1 MMLLV
6 TVCCCCRLSCVSCL
20 QVQPSSLFVCQCAYS
35 QICPDQHAMLL
46 LLLQVE
52 LCEPPAGAAIGERVT
67 VEGYSGQPDEQLNPK
82 KKIFEQ
88 IQPDLMTNDGLV
100 ACYKGVPLMTS
111 AGPVKVASVAG
122 ASIK

>member
-1 MMLLV
+1 MHSLL
-6 TVCCCCRLSCVSCL
+6 
-20 QVQPSSLFVCQCAYS
+20 
-35 QICPDQHAMLL
+35 LL

-67 VEGYSGQPDEQLNPK
+67 VEGYSGEPDEQLNPK
-82 KKIFEQ
+82 KKVFEQ
-88 IQPDLMTNDGLV
+88 VQPDLQTNNDLL

-111 AGPVKVASVAG
+111 AGPVRVASVAG

>member
-1 MMLLV
+1 
-6 TVCCCCRLSCVSCL
+6 
-20 QVQPSSLFVCQCAYS
+20 
-35 QICPDQHAMLL
+35 MLL